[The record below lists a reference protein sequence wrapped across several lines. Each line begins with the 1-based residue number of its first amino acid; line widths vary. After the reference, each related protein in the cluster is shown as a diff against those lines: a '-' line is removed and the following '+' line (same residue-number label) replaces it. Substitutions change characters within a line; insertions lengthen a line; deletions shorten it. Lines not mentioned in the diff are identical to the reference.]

1 MSKQRICHLVVI
13 KRKSVLAYKGEKFDT
28 TARANL
34 KASDDAISVAGGL
47 YPLKDAVIT
56 ELGRFNITAR
66 GKVMQ
71 HLIYITTIKNLDP
84 LPMHFLRDKEVL
96 SRSQLEE
103 FSAMKMT
110 SKPLTKT
117 VKLLVSSGII

>member
-13 KRKSVLAYKGEKFDT
+13 RRKSVLAFKGEKFDT
-28 TARANL
+28 TVRVNL
-34 KASDDAISVAGGL
+34 KASDNPNSIASEL
-47 YPLKDAVIT
+47 YPLKDAVIR
-56 ELGRFNITAR
+56 ELGRFNITVN
-66 GKVMQ
+66 GKVTQ

-96 SRSQLEE
+96 SRDQLEE
-103 FSAMKMT
+103 LSAEQMA